1 MARTLGRAVTCG
13 LMEAVC
19 LHLLVGLAFTLQATL
34 GGPGGVGGVGGPARA
49 AGHGGTAL
57 LELILDTLHLHGADH
72 DRPRFGDGSRE
83 LVARDPG
90 TRRGAKVKFLK
101 HLTGPLRFSP
111 ECARYFQ
118 RILHGSRECGD
129 PAYYRRC
136 ARLLTRLASSPPCA
150 VRG

>member
-1 MARTLGRAVTCG
+1 MGMGLPRAMHG
-13 LMEAVC
+13 FMEAVC

-34 GGPGGVGGVGGPARA
+34 GGPGG

-57 LELILDTLHLHGADH
+57 LELILDTLHHHGAGH